1 MWTTEQL
8 RMLIDERKNNNEHY
22 HDLVEGGKKMFW
34 KELASKINLLFEEM
48 KKERRLEMVRNTMK
62 NSIVNF
68 GRNPAEK
75 EKAAKTLLLLSE
87 EGNHH
92 DYNDD
97 NDDNDDNE

>member
-1 MWTTEQL
+1 MLLVTEYDKL
-8 RMLIDERKNNNEHY
+8 YFKN
-22 HDLVEGGKKMFW
+22 M
-34 KELASKINLLFEEM
+34 AM
-48 KKERRLEMVRNTMK
+48 Q
-62 NSIVNF
+62 
-68 GRNPAEK
+68 AEK